1 MFKLSRTIRIGLMA
15 CVSLVLTL
23 YLFMR
28 FSDGPLEIIS
38 GGPFTTG
45 ELIPT
50 PGSWTSIRERN
61 TIEFQ
66 TLDPVSSRTVW
77 LAVHD
82 EKLFIIS
89 GYMNTFYGGI
99 WKQWPHY
106 LDKDDRII
114 IRVDGQ
120 LSEHRLKRVLG
131 GPDVGPVLGEFS
143 RKYGDGL
150 ASNESAVSNG
160 DSWLYE
166 VVAR

>member
-1 MFKLSRTIRIGLMA
+1 MKLKKIVSILLIA
-15 CVSLVLTL
+15 CVSLALAL
-23 YLFMR
+23 QLLMS

-45 ELIPT
+45 ELIAP
-50 PGSWTSIRERN
+50 PSSWTSIQERN

-66 TLDPVSSRTVW
+66 TLEPVSSRTVW

-82 EKLFIIS
+82 ERLFIVS
-89 GYMNTFYGGI
+89 GYMNTFFGGI

-106 LDKDDRII
+106 LEKDDRII
-114 IRVDGQ
+114 IRVGGQ
-120 LSEHRLKRVLG
+120 LSEHRLKRLLN
-131 GPDVGPVLGEFS
+131 GPEVGPVLNEFS

-150 ASNESAVSNG
+150 ASNENSVSNG
-160 DSWLYE
+160 DTWLYE

>member
-1 MFKLSRTIRIGLMA
+1 MYKLRKSMGVGLIT
-15 CVSLVLTL
+15 CVCLILAL
-23 YLFMR
+23 NLLMR

-50 PGSWTSIRERN
+50 PSSWTSIRDRN

-66 TLDPVSSRTVW
+66 TLDPISSRTVW

-106 LDKDDRII
+106 LNKDDRII
-114 IRVDGQ
+114 IRVDGR
-120 LSEHRLKRVLG
+120 LSEHRLKRVLN
-131 GPDVGPVLGEFS
+131 GPDVGPVLNEFS
-143 RKYGDGL
+143 RKYGNGL
-150 ASNESAVSNG
+150 ASDGSAVSNG

>member
-1 MFKLSRTIRIGLMA
+1 MKLKKIVSIVLIA
-15 CVSLVLTL
+15 CVSLALAL
-23 YLFMR
+23 KSLMS
-28 FSDGPLEIIS
+28 FSDCPLEIIS

-45 ELIPT
+45 ELIAP
-50 PGSWTSIRERN
+50 PSSWTSIQERN

-82 EKLFIIS
+82 ERLFIVS
-89 GYMNTFYGGI
+89 GYMNTFFGGI

-106 LDKDDRII
+106 LEKDDRII

-120 LSEHRLKRVLG
+120 LSEHRLKRLLN
-131 GPDVGPVLGEFS
+131 GPEVGPVLNEFS

-150 ASNESAVSNG
+150 ASNENSVSNG
-160 DSWLYE
+160 DTWLYE

>member
-1 MFKLSRTIRIGLMA
+1 MVKLSRALSVVLITCVGLILA
-15 CVSLVLTL
+15 LNLL
-23 YLFMR
+23 MR
-28 FSDGPLEIIS
+28 FSDGPMEIIS

-45 ELIPT
+45 KLIPT
-50 PGSWTSIRERN
+50 QSSWTSIRDRN

-89 GYMNTFYGGI
+89 GYMNTYFGGI

-114 IRVDGQ
+114 IRVDDR
-120 LSEHRLKRVLG
+120 LSEHRLKRVHD
-131 GPDVGPVLGEFS
+131 GPDVGPVLSEFS

-150 ASNESAVSNG
+150 ASDGSAVSNG

-166 VVAR
+166 VIAR

>member
-1 MFKLSRTIRIGLMA
+1 MS
-15 CVSLVLTL
+15 
-23 YLFMR
+23 

-45 ELIPT
+45 ELIAP
-50 PGSWTSIRERN
+50 PSSWTSIQERN

-82 EKLFIIS
+82 ERLFIVS
-89 GYMNTFYGGI
+89 GYMNTFFGGI

-106 LDKDDRII
+106 LEKDDRII
-114 IRVDGQ
+114 IRVGGQ
-120 LSEHRLKRVLG
+120 LSEHRLKRLLN
-131 GPDVGPVLGEFS
+131 GPEVGPVLNEFS

-150 ASNESAVSNG
+150 ASNKNSVSNG
-160 DSWLYE
+160 DTWLYE

>member
-1 MFKLSRTIRIGLMA
+1 MYKLRKGMGVGLIT
-15 CVSLVLTL
+15 CVGLILAL
-23 YLFMR
+23 NLLMR

-50 PGSWTSIRERN
+50 PSSWTSIRDRN

-106 LDKDDRII
+106 LKKDDRII
-114 IRVDGQ
+114 IRVDGR
-120 LSEHRLKRVLG
+120 LSEHRLKRVLN
-131 GPDVGPVLGEFS
+131 GPDVGPVLNEFS
-143 RKYGDGL
+143 RKYGNGL
-150 ASNESAVSNG
+150 ASDGSAVSNG